1 MAEKSFEE
9 RLAALEE
16 TVKKMESGKLSLEE
30 TLAAYESGVK
40 EADELKKQLDAAE
53 KRMLELSGGELKPM
67 ENAP

>member
-1 MAEKSFEE
+1 
-9 RLAALEE
+9 
-16 TVKKMESGKLSLEE
+16 MESGKLSLEE

-40 EADELKKQLDAAE
+40 EAETLKQQLDAAE

>member
-1 MAEKSFEE
+1 MSEKTFEQ

-16 TVKKMESGKLSLEE
+16 TVRNMESGKLSLEE

-40 EADELKKQLDAAE
+40 EAETLKQQLDAAE